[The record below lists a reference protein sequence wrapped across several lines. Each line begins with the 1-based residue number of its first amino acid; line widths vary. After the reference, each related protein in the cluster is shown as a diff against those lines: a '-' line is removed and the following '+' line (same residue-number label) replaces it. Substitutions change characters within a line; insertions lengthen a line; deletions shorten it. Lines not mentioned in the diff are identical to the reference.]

1 MASIVPGYE
10 YDIFISYRQKD
21 NRHDGWV
28 TEFVNNLKGELESTF
43 KEEVTVYF
51 DVNPENGLLE
61 THNVD
66 ASLKDKLRCLVFVPI
81 ISNSYCD
88 IKSFAWQHEFCT
100 FNRFASEDRFGRDI
114 KLGTGNITSRILPV
128 KIHDLDSED
137 NALLEEELG
146 GVLRS
151 IEFIY
156 KTPGVNR
163 PLRADEEHPQDNLN
177 KTYYRDQ
184 INKVANA
191 VKDIITAL
199 KKADQSERKIIEP
212 AREIRTG
219 VKNQKIK
226 LVVAIGLALAILLP
240 GFLVVRKLVMP
251 SGVPVER
258 SIAVLPFRNLS
269 NDTAQIY
276 FCDGFMEELLSSLQK
291 VKSFEVR
298 SRTSSE
304 QYRETNKSIPAI
316 GNELNV
322 NYLVEGS
329 VGREGN
335 NLKIWVQLIDA
346 KADKHLWSDEY
357 QREMTIEQIFSL
369 QSEIAG
375 AIAAELKAVL
385 TPEEIQKI
393 EKRPTENLEAY
404 NLYLQGNYYLNKSY
418 DSQDYNKSIQLYEK
432 VIELDPGFALAYT
445 RLAMSYLSQYWFYHN
460 RGSEIL
466 QKCRVAIDKAFEID
480 PELLEAHLAMGVYYY
495 HGFNDYPKALK
506 HLELVLEEQPGNI
519 EALYYEGCVYR
530 RAGNWEISKLFLV
543 KASELD
549 PKSASISFN
558 TGETFDLMRNYQE
571 ALRYY
576 ELTLSN
582 NPDWTYF
589 YKDLAELYIRID
601 GNTVRAR
608 DFMLDETRRD
618 KVLNKDS
625 LSLEVLVLIDTY
637 DGNYEEALKIL
648 SQSGVNIFEA
658 QWYYRPRDLYYARI
672 YGLMRKPEL
681 ARAYYDSTRLLI
693 EKRIIGFPE
702 DQRLYSTLGIAYA
715 GLGWEAKAISYG
727 AKAVKMLPV
736 EKEAYKGVYLVEDL
750 AYIYVL
756 LGKYPEAIAKLD
768 YLLSI
773 PGPLSVNILSLDPRW
788 APIRDI
794 PEYKRMVE
802 KYSDK

>member
-1 MASIVPGYE
+1 MASIIPGYE

-66 ASLKDKLRCLVFVPI
+66 ASLKDKLRCLVFIPI

-88 IKSFAWQHEFCT
+88 IKSFAWQHEFCA
-100 FNRFASEDRFGRDI
+100 FNRFAREDRFGRDI

-128 KIHDLDSED
+128 KIHDLDPED
-137 NALLEEELG
+137 NTLLEKELG

-163 PLRADEEHPQDNLN
+163 PLRANEEHPQDNLN

-191 VKDIITAL
+191 VKDIVTAL
-199 KKADQSERKIIEP
+199 KKADQSERKIIVP

-219 VKNQKIK
+219 VKNKKIK

-240 GFLVVRKLVMP
+240 GFLVVRKLARP

-269 NDTAQIY
+269 NDTAQVY

-316 GNELNV
+316 GDELNV

-346 KADKHLWSDEY
+346 KADRHLWSDEY

-385 TPEEIQKI
+385 TPEEILKI

-506 HLELVLEEQPGNI
+506 YLELVLEEQPGNI

-530 RAGNWEISKLFLV
+530 RAGNWEISKSFLV

-589 YKDLAELYIRID
+589 YKDLAELYVRID

-727 AKAVKMLPV
+727 AKAVKMMPV
-736 EKEAYKGVYLVEDL
+736 EKEAE
-750 AYIYVL
+750 
-756 LGKYPEAIAKLD
+756 
-768 YLLSI
+768 
-773 PGPLSVNILSLDPRW
+773 
-788 APIRDI
+788 
-794 PEYKRMVE
+794 
-802 KYSDK
+802 

>member
-530 RAGNWEISKLFLV
+530 RAGNWEISKSFLV

-788 APIRDI
+788 APIRDL
-794 PEYKRMVE
+794 PEFERILA
-802 KYSDK
+802 KYTVN

>member
-66 ASLKDKLRCLVFVPI
+66 ASLKDKLRCLVFIPI
-81 ISNSYCD
+81 ISSTYCD
-88 IKSFAWQHEFCT
+88 IKSFAWQHEFCA
-100 FNRFASEDRFGRDI
+100 FNRFASEDRIGRDI

-137 NALLEEELG
+137 NALLEKELG

-226 LVVAIGLALAILLP
+226 LVVAIRAGSCHPAA

-291 VKSFEVR
+291 VQRFEVR
-298 SRTSSE
+298 SRTSSD
-304 QYRETNKSIPAI
+304 QYRGTNKSITAI

-369 QSEIAG
+369 QSEIAR

-385 TPEEIQKI
+385 TPEEIEKI
-393 EKRPTENLEAY
+393 EKRPTENIEAY
-404 NLYLQGNYYLNKSY
+404 NLYLQGNYYFNKSY

-445 RLAMSYLSQYWFYHN
+445 RLAMSNLAQYWFYHN

-506 HLELVLEEQPGNI
+506 HLELALEEQPGNT

-530 RAGNWEISKLFLV
+530 RAGNWEISKSFFV

-571 ALRYY
+571 ALR
-576 ELTLSN
+576 
-582 NPDWTYF
+582 
-589 YKDLAELYIRID
+589 
-601 GNTVRAR
+601 
-608 DFMLDETRRD
+608 
-618 KVLNKDS
+618 
-625 LSLEVLVLIDTY
+625 
-637 DGNYEEALKIL
+637 IL
-648 SQSGVNIFEA
+648 
-658 QWYYRPRDLYYARI
+658 
-672 YGLMRKPEL
+672 
-681 ARAYYDSTRLLI
+681 
-693 EKRIIGFPE
+693 
-702 DQRLYSTLGIAYA
+702 
-715 GLGWEAKAISYG
+715 
-727 AKAVKMLPV
+727 
-736 EKEAYKGVYLVEDL
+736 
-750 AYIYVL
+750 
-756 LGKYPEAIAKLD
+756 
-768 YLLSI
+768 
-773 PGPLSVNILSLDPRW
+773 
-788 APIRDI
+788 
-794 PEYKRMVE
+794 
-802 KYSDK
+802 

>member
-66 ASLKDKLRCLVFVPI
+66 ASLKDKLRCLVFIPI
-81 ISNSYCD
+81 ISSTYCD
-88 IKSFAWQHEFCT
+88 IKSFAWQHEFCA
-100 FNRFASEDRFGRDI
+100 FNRFASEDRIGRDI

-137 NALLEEELG
+137 NALLEKELG

-291 VKSFEVR
+291 VQRFEVR
-298 SRTSSE
+298 SRTSSD
-304 QYRETNKSIPAI
+304 QYRGTNKSITAI

-369 QSEIAG
+369 QSEIAR

-385 TPEEIQKI
+385 TPEEIEKI
-393 EKRPTENLEAY
+393 EKRPTENIEAY
-404 NLYLQGNYYLNKSY
+404 NLYLQGSFYY
-418 DSQDYNKSIQLYEK
+418 
-432 VIELDPGFALAYT
+432 
-445 RLAMSYLSQYWFYHN
+445 
-460 RGSEIL
+460 
-466 QKCRVAIDKAFEID
+466 
-480 PELLEAHLAMGVYYY
+480 
-495 HGFNDYPKALK
+495 
-506 HLELVLEEQPGNI
+506 
-519 EALYYEGCVYR
+519 
-530 RAGNWEISKLFLV
+530 
-543 KASELD
+543 
-549 PKSASISFN
+549 
-558 TGETFDLMRNYQE
+558 
-571 ALRYY
+571 
-576 ELTLSN
+576 
-582 NPDWTYF
+582 
-589 YKDLAELYIRID
+589 
-601 GNTVRAR
+601 
-608 DFMLDETRRD
+608 
-618 KVLNKDS
+618 
-625 LSLEVLVLIDTY
+625 
-637 DGNYEEALKIL
+637 
-648 SQSGVNIFEA
+648 
-658 QWYYRPRDLYYARI
+658 
-672 YGLMRKPEL
+672 
-681 ARAYYDSTRLLI
+681 
-693 EKRIIGFPE
+693 
-702 DQRLYSTLGIAYA
+702 
-715 GLGWEAKAISYG
+715 
-727 AKAVKMLPV
+727 
-736 EKEAYKGVYLVEDL
+736 
-750 AYIYVL
+750 
-756 LGKYPEAIAKLD
+756 
-768 YLLSI
+768 
-773 PGPLSVNILSLDPRW
+773 
-788 APIRDI
+788 
-794 PEYKRMVE
+794 
-802 KYSDK
+802 

>member
-1 MASIVPGYE
+1 
-10 YDIFISYRQKD
+10 
-21 NRHDGWV
+21 
-28 TEFVNNLKGELESTF
+28 
-43 KEEVTVYF
+43 
-51 DVNPENGLLE
+51 
-61 THNVD
+61 
-66 ASLKDKLRCLVFVPI
+66 
-81 ISNSYCD
+81 
-88 IKSFAWQHEFCT
+88 
-100 FNRFASEDRFGRDI
+100 
-114 KLGTGNITSRILPV
+114 
-128 KIHDLDSED
+128 
-137 NALLEEELG
+137 
-146 GVLRS
+146 
-151 IEFIY
+151 
-156 KTPGVNR
+156 VNR

-445 RLAMSYLSQYWFYHN
+445 RLAMSNLAQYWFYHN

-530 RAGNWEISKLFLV
+530 RAGNWEISKSFFV

-589 YKDLAELYIRID
+589 YKDLAELYLRID

-715 GLGWEAKAISYG
+715 GLGWEAKAISSG

-788 APIRDI
+788 APLRNM
-794 PEYKRMVE
+794 PEFKRLIE
-802 KYSDK
+802 KYSNN